1 MLEGKATSKRGTA
14 GLRQSRVF
22 LARYP
27 RNPPHWFSGRELI
40 RRGAPHVSSPVV
52 QGPFEEIAGQ
62 TDIIWADED
71 HNQTLTRSR
80 QRTGAF
86 RAIAP
91 IPWVGL
97 TLTCS

>member
-27 RNPPHWFSGRELI
+27 
-40 RRGAPHVSSPVV
+40 SPVL
-52 QGPFEEIAGQ
+52 QGLFEEIAGQ

-71 HNQTLTRSR
+71 HNQKLTRSR

-86 RAIAP
+86 RAIDP
-91 IPWVGL
+91 IQ
-97 TLTCS
+97 

>member
-1 MLEGKATSKRGTA
+1 M
-14 GLRQSRVF
+14 F
-22 LARYP
+22 P
-27 RNPPHWFSGRELI
+27 
-40 RRGAPHVSSPVV
+40 SPVL
-52 QGPFEEIAGQ
+52 QGLFEEIAGQ

-71 HNQTLTRSR
+71 HNQKLTRSR

-91 IPWVGL
+91 VPWVGL